1 MKPNAKTHKT
11 IRVFATMETD
21 LELDINVPI
30 NLDNDEIWEFITDGN
45 IDGADMSAD
54 ECPCSGDWTWDKPC
68 YEMEFDPNAMDAIA
82 PRAGHHTTTARFF
95 LHELGIYKNYLLDY
109 IMVSQDLKAKAGRW
123 QIWHPI

>member
-45 IDGADMSAD
+45 IDGADMSAH
-54 ECPCSGDWTWDKPC
+54 ECLCSGDWTWDKPR
-68 YEMEFDPNAMDAIA
+68 YEMEFDPDA
-82 PRAGHHTTTARFF
+82 
-95 LHELGIYKNYLLDY
+95 KD
-109 IMVSQDLKAKAGRW
+109 VSKEILES
-123 QIWHPI
+123 